1 MHTYY
6 LYTFSLK
13 NMQHT
18 PFHGNNIF
26 SACNKFTLTYS
37 LTHFSPF
44 IGFLSPD
51 FSYFH
56 THGCILFQSLSIAS
70 PTYLLLPIHK
80 ISTLYQLALS
90 LSYCHILHLTSSSHY
105 PYNWEGCTRIQ
116 NLYSGFLCQFLLHIG
131 SVTLDNL
138 LNFSVAHWLPL

>member
-6 LYTFSLK
+6 LYIFSLK

-70 PTYLLLPIHK
+70 PTYLLLLIHK
-80 ISTLYQLALS
+80 IPTLLSTSSVSFLLPYPPSDIQQPLSLQLGELHKDLEFVQWVFVPVFVTHWKCNIRQLA
-90 LSYCHILHLTSSSHY
+90 
-105 PYNWEGCTRIQ
+105 
-116 NLYSGFLCQFLLHIG
+116 
-131 SVTLDNL
+131 
-138 LNFSVAHWLPL
+138 